1 MAYNLNNLK
10 KIAFALNEAGATG
23 KEFVFLL
30 CQVGHE
36 TGDFASNV
44 FLTHTNASGIT
55 WANKPYQLNA
65 TKGEPLKENSKY
77 NYARFKT
84 LKDWAVDFRR
94 ITRKSTTKAGS
105 LAEYAALLKQQK
117 YYTDPVSVYAN
128 GLQNA
133 FKKLSVIY
141 TKLTGNA
148 FVLPKSTTT
157 TPVVD
162 EKKKN
167 NLSKMNPIFLFG
179 MIGLFIY
186 FYKK

>member
-36 TGDFASNV
+36 TGDFTSNV

-65 TKGEPLKENSKY
+65 TKGKPLPENPKVS
-77 NYARFKT
+77 YARFKT

-94 ITRKSTTKAGS
+94 ITRKSTKQAGS
-105 LAEYAALLKQQK
+105 LAEYAALLKKQN
-117 YYTDPVSVYAN
+117 YYRDPVSVYAK

-133 FKKLSVIY
+133 FKNLSVIY
-141 TKLTGNA
+141 TKLTGNTL
-148 FVLPKSTTT
+148 VLPKSTTT
-157 TPVVD
+157 TPVVE

>member
-55 WANKPYQLNA
+55 WANRPYQLNA
-65 TKGEPLKENSKY
+65 TKGEPLKEASKY

-94 ITRKSTTKAGS
+94 ITRKSTTQAGS
-105 LAEYAALLKQQK
+105 LAEYAALLKKQR
-117 YYTDPVSVYAN
+117 YYSGDQAVYAK

-133 FKKLSVIY
+133 FKNLSVIY
-141 TKLTGNA
+141 TKLTGNTL
-148 FVLPKSTTT
+148 VLPKSTTT

-167 NLSKMNPIFLFG
+167 KLTKMNPIFLFG

>member
-1 MAYNLNNLK
+1 MEYNLNNLK
-10 KIAFALNEAGATG
+10 KIAFALQKAGATG

-65 TKGEPLKENSKY
+65 TKGEPLKENPKY
-77 NYARFKT
+77 HYARFKT

-94 ITRKSTTKAGS
+94 ITRKSTTQAGS

-117 YYTDPVSVYAN
+117 YYRDPVEVYAN

-141 TKLTGNA
+141 TKLTGNTL
-148 FVLPKSTTT
+148 VLPKSTT

-167 NLSKMNPIFLFG
+167 SLSKMNPIFLFG
-179 MIGLFIY
+179 MIGLLIY

>member
-36 TGDFASNV
+36 TGDFNSNV

-65 TKGEPLKENSKY
+65 TKGGPLKENPKVH
-77 NYARFKT
+77 YARFKT

-94 ITRKSTTKAGS
+94 ITRKSTKQAGS
-105 LAEYAALLKQQK
+105 LAEYAALLKKQN
-117 YYTDPVSVYAN
+117 YYRDPVSVYAN

-141 TKLTGNA
+141 TKLTGNTL
-148 FVLPKSTTT
+148 VLPKSTVTT
-157 TPVVD
+157 QVID

-167 NLSKMNPIFLFG
+167 KTTVINPIFLIG
-179 MIGLFIY
+179 IIGLFVY

>member
-1 MAYNLNNLK
+1 MAYNINNLK
-10 KIAFALNEAGATG
+10 KIAIALQEAGATG

-65 TKGEPLKENSKY
+65 TKGEPLKENPKY
-77 NYARFKT
+77 YYARFKT

-94 ITRKSTTKAGS
+94 ITRKSSTQAGS
-105 LAEYAALLKQQK
+105 LAEYAALLKQQN
-117 YYTDPVSVYAN
+117 YYKDPVTVYAN

-141 TKLTGNA
+141 TKLTGNTL
-148 FVLPKSTTT
+148 VLPKSTGT

-167 NLSKMNPIFLFG
+167 SLSKMNPIFLFG
-179 MIGLFIY
+179 MIGLLVY